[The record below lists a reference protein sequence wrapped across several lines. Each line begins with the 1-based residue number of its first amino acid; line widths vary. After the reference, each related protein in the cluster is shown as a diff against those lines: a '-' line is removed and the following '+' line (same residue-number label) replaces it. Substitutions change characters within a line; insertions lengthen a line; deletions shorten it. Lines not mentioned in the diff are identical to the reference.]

1 MRNIENLDNMLGT
14 SKSKLIEPHT
24 TPSHPKEEKT
34 NCPSWVGWI
43 HVQLSHWLQEY
54 SIPLVPSSL
63 TKEVLNKGNV
73 LKIRVL
79 RVPGLVPKSVL
90 SLSLSLSPPVCVLAV
105 LLLFLPPIF
114 FVSLCANCP
123 KPALSLQTLRL
134 TAGLPA
140 SGSSVAYFYKLRL
153 FAVLLAA

>member
-1 MRNIENLDNMLGT
+1 MLGT

-24 TPSHPKEEKT
+24 TPCHPKEEKT
-34 NCPSWVGWI
+34 NGPSWVGWI
-43 HVQLSHWLQEY
+43 HVQLSHWLHEY

-63 TKEVLNKGNV
+63 TKEVLNKGMV

-79 RVPGLVPKSVL
+79 RVPGLVPKSV
-90 SLSLSLSPPVCVLAV
+90 LSLSPPVCVLAV

-114 FVSLCANCP
+114 FISLCANCP
-123 KPALSLQTLRL
+123 KPALSLQTLCL

-153 FAVLLAA
+153 FVVLLAP